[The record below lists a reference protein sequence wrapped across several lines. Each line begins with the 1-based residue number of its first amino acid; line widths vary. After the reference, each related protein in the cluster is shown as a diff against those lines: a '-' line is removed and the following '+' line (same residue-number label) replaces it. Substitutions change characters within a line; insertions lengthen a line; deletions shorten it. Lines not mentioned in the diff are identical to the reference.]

1 MDVLPKTLPEQFFL
15 DVDTDCLAKLAAVVN
30 FGTACTFRDYI
41 DSPNHNP
48 TVAKIIE
55 DNLGDAIKRATFH
68 QELHDKGIVKALRSI
83 NLGAIAAMHNVDEMQ
98 KLVDIIEYVRA
109 NSKYVRATIHPVT
122 KDEYTLFYVSVPDVY
137 KDAIRINRDYFYDSR
152 GRDFSTGLGIIVRRQ
167 QEIDIAYKG
176 LKYRIAMLKK
186 YSDPTPYYT
195 RM

>member
-41 DSPNHNP
+41 ESPNHNP

-83 NLGAIAAMHNVDEMQ
+83 NLGAIAAMHNVEEMQ

-109 NSKYVRATIHPVT
+109 NSKYVRAAIHPVT

-176 LKYRIAMLKK
+176 LKYRIAMLQK
-186 YSDPTPYYT
+186 YADPTPYYT

>member
-1 MDVLPKTLPEQFFL
+1 MDVLPKTLSEQFFL

-41 DSPNHNP
+41 EGPNHNP

-83 NLGAIAAMHNVDEMQ
+83 NLGAIAAMHNVEEMQ

-176 LKYRIAMLKK
+176 LKYRIEMLKK
-186 YSDPTPYYT
+186 YADPTPYYT